1 MFRTLIPSESFC
13 VSTAI
18 CAIILFL
25 FLSSNIFDH
34 CLIMIIEYG
43 VRCVRA
49 SGIMVTESYFV
60 GMDGTESTLS

>member
-13 VSTAI
+13 VSTAT
-18 CAIILFL
+18 CAIIIFL

-49 SGIMVTESYFV
+49 YGIMVTESYFV